1 MLDLENIN
9 QLASGDHGFKIK
21 LWDLRSNQLDTSEMD
36 DGKRRKAEK
45 MDEAKTKKKKEIL
58 QDYFKD

>member
-1 MLDLENIN
+1 
-9 QLASGDHGFKIK
+9 
-21 LWDLRSNQLDTSEMD
+21 MD

>member
-1 MLDLENIN
+1 LLDLENIN